1 MTYDEN
7 YTNVIMFWIKIRNRI
22 MIQRNKGRDALI
34 LFLEIIKIELSDFWL
49 RTTELFF
56 PLFQDGHT
64 LARCQKRYRI
74 VK

>member
-34 LFLEIIKIELSDFWL
+34 FMHKHILDDK
-49 RTTELFF
+49 
-56 PLFQDGHT
+56 
-64 LARCQKRYRI
+64 
-74 VK
+74 

>member
-34 LFLEIIKIELSDFWL
+34 FMSEYPIERWVKK
-49 RTTELFF
+49 
-56 PLFQDGHT
+56 LFQKSSIHKEFRTDNN
-64 LARCQKRYRI
+64 LMLP
-74 VK
+74 